1 MGITF
6 LKGMA
11 DTNPDDDAVWQAAV
25 STVAP
30 TVHALRADD
39 VARVLRCVRRPDRS
53 DLAQW
58 LHDKRPDLCPRVL
71 SSCA

>member
-11 DTNPDDDAVWQAAV
+11 DTKPDDDAVWQAAV
-25 STVAP
+25 LTVAP

-39 VARVLRCVRRPDRS
+39 VARVLWCVRRSDRP
-53 DLAQW
+53 DLALW
-58 LHDKRPDLCPRVL
+58 LHNKRPDLCPRVS